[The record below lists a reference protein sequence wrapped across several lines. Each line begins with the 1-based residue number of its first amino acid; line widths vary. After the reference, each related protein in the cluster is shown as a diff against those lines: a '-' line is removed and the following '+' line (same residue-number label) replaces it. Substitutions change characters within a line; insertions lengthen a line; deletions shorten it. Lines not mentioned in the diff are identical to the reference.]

1 MINIYMDSRPEVLE
15 ELYISGLFEDNFLEA
30 DPRSTKSVFELN
42 LESCYNL
49 LAAGMMKIIVVRD
62 EETPIGYLIYN
73 VVPKDLFTKECV
85 ASTICLYLKPEYRG
99 GTVFK
104 RMLDF
109 AESSAH
115 MYGATV
121 LHIGLTPTTASL
133 ERFGYHVDNI
143 VYSKLLEV

>member
-1 MINIYMDSRPEVLE
+1 MINIYMDSTPETLE
-15 ELYISGLFEDNFLEA
+15 QLYIAGLFEENFIEA
-30 DPRSTKSVFELN
+30 DPRSTKSNFELN

-49 LAAGMMKIIVVRD
+49 LAADMMKIIVVKD
-62 EETPIGYLIYN
+62 EDTPVGYVIYTI
-73 VVPKDLFTKECV
+73 VPQDLFTKECV
-85 ASTICLYLKPEYRG
+85 ASTVCLYLKPKYRG

-104 RMLDF
+104 RMIEF
-109 AESSAH
+109 AETSAH

-143 VYSKLLEV
+143 VYSKLLEG